1 MNPTALAPTS
11 GKSEMLSSA
20 GATSY
25 DLEDRYYRL
34 RGVTGV
40 QHFTPSSRRLGIWTG
55 DAAGKVNTVGNLWGW
70 ILVVHRRVKPE
81 SPSQTVISAYGPQCG
96 SAITSELLWKARA
109 PRSETNDGIDCSMM
123 AAHQLDRAQVRG
135 TIIPRFRGQEE
146 EKCVTGNCG

>member
-1 MNPTALAPTS
+1 MSHWQGL
-11 GKSEMLSSA
+11 

-109 PRSETNDGIDCSMM
+109 PRSETNDGIDYGMM
-123 AAHQLDRAQVRG
+123 AAHQLDRAQDKTAHISSRMQRFRG

-146 EKCVTGNCG
+146 EKCVTGNWG